1 MVWISIEGSRTIE
14 LRVGTVY
21 NLAYMPL
28 NTIVNLSLDL
38 PKGQLCIND
47 SWKYKQGMVSSN
59 ENSNFLAPAS
69 TLGRADLVYHVTA
82 FSELN

>member
-38 PKGQLCIND
+38 PKG
-47 SWKYKQGMVSSN
+47 
-59 ENSNFLAPAS
+59 
-69 TLGRADLVYHVTA
+69 
-82 FSELN
+82 